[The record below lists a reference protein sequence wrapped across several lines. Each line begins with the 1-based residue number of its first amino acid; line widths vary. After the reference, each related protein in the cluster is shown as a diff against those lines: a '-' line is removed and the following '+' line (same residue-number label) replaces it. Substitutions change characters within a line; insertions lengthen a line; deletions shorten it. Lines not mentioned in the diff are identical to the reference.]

1 MRFLAT
7 APSLVPLFHLLLA
20 LALYV
25 ARDIQV
31 VVVGVD
37 YHNSD
42 CVVFASSVKQIGSFL
57 LTSQARG
64 SQQDLFFLTKPKFQ
78 TLGVALCK
86 RPRYSPAKTK
96 KMILCR
102 NVRSGF
108 RILILFLF
116 PRFGCAYLLMPYGG
130 GIACVTHKRLRCGT
144 SRRSISLSEE
154 IAISLA
160 LLC

>member
-1 MRFLAT
+1 
-7 APSLVPLFHLLLA
+7 
-20 LALYV
+20 
-25 ARDIQV
+25 
-31 VVVGVD
+31 
-37 YHNSD
+37 
-42 CVVFASSVKQIGSFL
+42 VKQIGSFL

-116 PRFGCAYLLMPYGG
+116 PRFGCAYLLIPYWG
-130 GIACVTHKRLRCGT
+130 
-144 SRRSISLSEE
+144 E
-154 IAISLA
+154 SLA
-160 LLC
+160 LPTSDCAAERADVAFRYQKKSLSAWHFCADGELRKINNEQRANPTWHSFAIL